1 MQEDQN
7 LNSFNFN
14 KGFTIVLNIK
24 SQLSKYVYII
34 IGQTRVMKERKK
46 SRENG
51 EKVEIIEVIGH

>member
-14 KGFTIVLNIK
+14 KGFTIVLNIE

>member
-14 KGFTIVLNIK
+14 KGFMIVLNIK

-51 EKVEIIEVIGH
+51 EKVEII

>member
-14 KGFTIVLNIK
+14 KGFMIVLNIK
-24 SQLSKYVYII
+24 SQLSKYAYII